1 MFYLESVPS
10 PHLLLPPSSRP
21 PPSVVGWQ
29 SYPCKR
35 KGNYKLWKGNHTP
48 GKGIIP
54 LEKKYT
60 PGNGI
65 IPLKINHTPGK
76 GIILLEINE
85 VCFLAPGRVLCLCK
99 AGLQQ
104 RSSN

>member
-35 KGNYKLWKGNHTP
+35 NYTP
-48 GKGIIP
+48 GKLIIP

-60 PGNGI
+60 PEKKSTPWKG
-65 IPLKINHTPGK
+65 NHTPG
-76 GIILLEINE
+76 N
-85 VCFLAPGRVLCLCK
+85 
-99 AGLQQ
+99 
-104 RSSN
+104 